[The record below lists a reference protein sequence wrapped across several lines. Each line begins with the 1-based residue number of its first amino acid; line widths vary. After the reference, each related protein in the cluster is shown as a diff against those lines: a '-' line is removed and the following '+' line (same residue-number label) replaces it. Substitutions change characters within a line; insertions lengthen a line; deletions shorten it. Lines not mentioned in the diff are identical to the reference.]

1 MLGKYAETSIIQRS
15 GQNVAKSSVSL
26 LLIATHKTRPSSVS
40 KFRSVRCARYFDYS
54 YRLTVTTATAN
65 TTTTI
70 TITTI
75 VSRKTKTKCL
85 IIRNM
90 IDICY
95 NNDGI
100 SMSNFVLLS
109 PSSSKHSIPFD
120 VRQID
125 IVSVGAY
132 GRTFSHASNFTFILL
147 LGWSIWWWSADNAQV
162 ECSSVYNSLLS
173 HFPFLLSICEES
185 VSRPWWTFP
194 VGEIHYMREWRLF
207 SLSWLPR
214 DRWIIKIGNVIG
226 VLRSDWLA
234 RRGFKGCIRTCVP
247 NCFARW
253 KFYLLLSGETETH
266 TKHDHQRHN
275 YGVIANTFYLIATL
289 MRISRSNV
297 YYDTI

>member
-1 MLGKYAETSIIQRS
+1 MPYVVFVYFDSISYSFSFAHQTCCPCEETRGNHFYPSLRSPILINASWESSGARWGGTTDDTEQNKMLGKYAETSIIQRS
-15 GQNVAKSSVSL
+15 GLNVAKSSVSL

-132 GRTFSHASNFTFILL
+132 GWTFSHASNFTFILL
-147 LGWSIWWWSADNAQV
+147 LGWSIWWWSADNA
-162 ECSSVYNSLLS
+162 
-173 HFPFLLSICEES
+173 
-185 VSRPWWTFP
+185 
-194 VGEIHYMREWRLF
+194 
-207 SLSWLPR
+207 
-214 DRWIIKIGNVIG
+214 
-226 VLRSDWLA
+226 
-234 RRGFKGCIRTCVP
+234 
-247 NCFARW
+247 
-253 KFYLLLSGETETH
+253 
-266 TKHDHQRHN
+266 
-275 YGVIANTFYLIATL
+275 
-289 MRISRSNV
+289 
-297 YYDTI
+297 